1 MTRRAI
7 MAKNYN
13 TPKSL
18 LKDLSKYNL
27 CYKEVI
33 DYNEANQYADED
45 DVYVDIQGGYYLC
58 SLDKFTDTRLLIGI
72 FKCVNFMKNV
82 LVAGLVCGG
91 IGVLIL
97 AISLIGK

>member
-1 MTRRAI
+1 MI
-7 MAKNYN
+7 D
-13 TPKSL
+13 
-18 LKDLSKYNL
+18 KDLIRYGFTKETNLSKTEKDEILKTNPHANI
-27 CYKEVI
+27 KES
-33 DYNEANQYADED
+33 EMHF
-45 DVYVDIQGGYYLC
+45 YLC
-58 SLDKFTDTRLLIGI
+58 EMDDLVNTRILLGI

>member
-1 MTRRAI
+1 MNDTT
-7 MAKNYN
+7 KFNVN
-13 TPKSL
+13 KKL
-18 LKDLSKYNL
+18 LNELANNGFCLRVKVPPQEIHKYKDNPEY
-27 CYKEVI
+27 VI
-33 DYNEANQYADED
+33 DSDGYLYDFD
-45 DVYVDIQGGYYLC
+45 DLVN
-58 SLDKFTDTRLLIGI
+58 TRILLGI

>member
-18 LKDLSKYNL
+18 LRDLSKYNL

-33 DYNEANQYADED
+33 DYNEAKQYADED
-45 DVYVDIQGGYYLC
+45 DVYVDIQGSYYLC

-72 FKCVNFMKNV
+72 FKCVNTIKNIMI
-82 LVAGLVCGG
+82 AGLICGI
-91 IGVLIL
+91 IGVALSFI
-97 AISLIGK
+97 IK

>member
-1 MTRRAI
+1 MLN
-7 MAKNYN
+7 KN
-13 TPKSL
+13 L
-18 LKDLSKYNL
+18 LDELFNYKL
-27 CYKEVI
+27 CKIKEVSEL
-33 DYNEANQYADED
+33 EAKKLKKDETNHICTSYD
-45 DVYVDIQGGYYLC
+45 NNFYLC
-58 SLDKFTDTRLLIGI
+58 EMDDLVNTRILLGI

>member
-1 MTRRAI
+1 

-18 LKDLSKYNL
+18 LRDLSKYNL